1 MVRLNNRFQERPLVQ
16 SVNHTRGV
24 LSWLK
29 TQERTPLVWF
39 RYIDDIFFIWVPGK
53 EHLETFL
60 QELNNFNPDLKFTY
74 ESNEKEIPFL
84 DLKVKLNEGKIST
97 DLYIKSTDR
106 HQYLHFTSSHP
117 NHTKR
122 SIVYSQGLR
131 VKRIC
136 SEKEDFLKHMREMK
150 LWFLKRGYPE
160 NIVDQELGKGESF
173 ESPRRT
179 NKKDKGACLV
189 ATYHPLLQNIGRIFH
204 RHLDLLYT
212 DQEVERVFTPG
223 PMASFCN
230 TRKSAI

>member
-39 RYIDDIFFIWVPGK
+39 RYIDDIFFIWAPGK

-97 DLYIKSTDR
+97 DFYIKSTDR
-106 HQYLHFTSSHP
+106 HQYLYFTSSYP

-122 SIVYSQGLR
+122 SVVYSQGLR

-136 SEKEDFLKHMREMK
+136 SEKEDFLKYMREIK
-150 LWFLKRGYPE
+150 RGYPENIVFKRGYPE
-160 NIVDQELGKGESF
+160 NIVDQELGKIESS
-173 ESPRRT
+173 ELSRRT
-179 NKKDKGACLV
+179 NKKDKSVC
-189 ATYHPLLQNIGRIFH
+189 
-204 RHLDLLYT
+204 
-212 DQEVERVFTPG
+212 
-223 PMASFCN
+223 
-230 TRKSAI
+230 

>member
-39 RYIDDIFFIWVPGK
+39 RYIDDIFFIWIHGK
-53 EHLETFL
+53 EHLKTFL
-60 QELNNFNPDLKFTY
+60 QQPNNFNTDLKYTY

-97 DLYIKSTDR
+97 DFYIKSTDR
-106 HQYLHFTSSHP
+106 HQYLYFTSSYP

-122 SIVYSQGLR
+122 SVVYSQGLR

-136 SEKEDFLKHMREMK
+136 SEKEDFLKYMREIK
-150 LWFLKRGYPE
+150 RGYPENIVFKRGYPE
-160 NIVDQELGKGESF
+160 NIVDQELGKIESS
-173 ESPRRT
+173 ELSRRT
-179 NKKDKGACLV
+179 NKKDKSVC
-189 ATYHPLLQNIGRIFH
+189 
-204 RHLDLLYT
+204 
-212 DQEVERVFTPG
+212 
-223 PMASFCN
+223 
-230 TRKSAI
+230 

>member
-1 MVRLNNRFQERPLVQ
+1 MDEVETEF
-16 SVNHTRGV
+16 
-24 LSWLK
+24 LK
-29 TQERTPLVWF
+29 AQERTPLVWF
-39 RYIDDIFFIWVPGK
+39 RCIDDIFFIWTQGK
-53 EHLETFL
+53 EHMETFL

-84 DLKVKLNEGKIST
+84 DLKVKLNEGKSST

-117 NHTKR
+117 NQGKR
-122 SIVYSQGLR
+122 SKVYCQGLR

-160 NIVDQELGKGESF
+160 NIVDQKLGKVESS
-173 ESPRRT
+173 ESSRRT
-179 NKKDKGACLV
+179 NKKDKGVCLV

-212 DQEVERVFTPG
+212 DQ
-223 PMASFCN
+223 
-230 TRKSAI
+230 